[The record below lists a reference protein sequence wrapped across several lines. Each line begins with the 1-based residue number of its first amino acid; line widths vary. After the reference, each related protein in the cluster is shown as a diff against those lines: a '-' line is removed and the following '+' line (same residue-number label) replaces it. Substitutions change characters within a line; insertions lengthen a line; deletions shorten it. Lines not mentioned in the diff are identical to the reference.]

1 MPIESLSLKAR
12 LTLAFGTLA
21 ALVAAVA
28 FLAIYE
34 LADSHDQ
41 LAVHVEQSGAR
52 VQNAADVVDATGARA
67 IAARNLVL
75 VESAEDRA
83 QELRAVQAA
92 SEKLKHALQ
101 SLRTQ
106 LAEHADVADRER
118 ALFKALEARE
128 AQYGPVAQD
137 IVAKA
142 MAGDRAAAIQRM
154 NADCRP
160 LLAAMQREGDAYL
173 QYLDDRSRQQ
183 VDVAEAD
190 FHLNRNILVTTGLV
204 AVAIALFA
212 GWSLTRWL
220 LGMLGA
226 EPQALSGAARRVAE
240 GDLGSVQGAAAARE
254 GSVLGSLVTMQGS
267 LAGIVGQVRQA
278 SEAIATGSSQ
288 VAVGSVELS
297 QRTEEQASNLQQTA
311 AAMEQITHALQGTN
325 ATAQQASSLAR
336 TASDSAERGGEV
348 VARVVQTMG
357 EITASSRRIHDII
370 GVIDG
375 IAFQTN
381 ILALNAAVE
390 AARAGE
396 QGRGFAVVASEV
408 RTLAQRSADA
418 AREIKGL
425 ILTSVERVEAGSA
438 LVGEAGGA
446 MGDIVGQVREM
457 ATLIQQM
464 GQSNDEQFR
473 GISQVHQAMEQ
484 LDEVTQR
491 NAALVEESSAAADSL
506 RQQGARLLQTMQ
518 VFRLEPQ
525 ALGASAAASGELA
538 WAAR

>member
-1 MPIESLSLKAR
+1 MESLSLKAR
-12 LTLAFGTLA
+12 LSLAFGTLA
-21 ALVAAVA
+21 ALVAAIA

-41 LAVHVEQSGAR
+41 LTVHVEQSSAR
-52 VQNAADVVDATGARA
+52 LQNAAEVVDATGARA

-92 SEKLKHALQ
+92 SEKLAHALQ
-101 SLRTQ
+101 TLRTQ
-106 LAEHADVADRER
+106 LAEHTAVADRER

-128 AQYGPVAQD
+128 AQYAPVAQD

-142 MAGDRAAAIQRM
+142 SAGDRAAAIQRM
-154 NADCRP
+154 NAECRP

-173 QYLDDRSRQQ
+173 LYLDERARAQ
-183 VDVAEAD
+183 VDEAEAD
-190 FHLNRNILVTTGLV
+190 YHHNRNVLVATGLV
-204 AVAIALFA
+204 ALAIALFS
-212 GWSLTRWL
+212 GWSVTHWL
-220 LGMLGA
+220 LRMLGA
-226 EPQALSGAARRVAE
+226 EPQALSGAAQRVAD
-240 GDLGSVQGAAAARE
+240 GDLGSVNGAAVAVE
-254 GSVLGSLVTMQGS
+254 GSVLRSLATMQTS
-267 LAGIVGQVRQA
+267 LAGIVGEVRQA

-311 AAMEQITHALQGTN
+311 ASMEQITQALQGTN
-325 ATAQQASSLAR
+325 ETARQASVLAR
-336 TASDSAERGGEV
+336 TASESAERGGEV
-348 VARVVQTMG
+348 VTRVVQTMG
-357 EITASSRRIHDII
+357 EISASSRRISDII

-425 ILTSVERVEAGSA
+425 ILASVERVEAGSS

-457 ATLIQQM
+457 ASLIQQM
-464 GQSNDEQFR
+464 GQSSDEQFR

-506 RQQGARLLQTMQ
+506 RQQGARLLHTMQ
-518 VFRLEPQ
+518 AFRLDHHVQ
-525 ALGASAAASGELA
+525 AGSPALA
-538 WAAR
+538 